1 MKIYDALIIGAGQ
14 AGVPLAKKLA
24 QSGRKTLLIEK
35 RILGGTCVNDGCT
48 PTKTLIASGR
58 IAYLTRHSKEW
69 GVNKDS
75 ISIDMPF
82 IKRRKD
88 SIILGSRQGLEEGVE
103 DTKGLDLLYGEAV
116 FTDFKT
122 VSVQGRDGQS
132 QEIKAEYIFINTG
145 ATPVI
150 PEIEGLSSIHY
161 FTSTSILDLEQVP
174 EHLLI
179 VGAGYIALEF
189 AQLYRRLGSKVTILE
204 KSNAFLAKE
213 DEDVADELR
222 KILEEEGI
230 QIELNAEISQVKP
243 SGEGKIL
250 ATLKIDNQS
259 NEIACSHLLLASG
272 RKPQSG
278 SLSLDK
284 TGVNMDEKGH
294 IEVND
299 RLETN
304 VSGIYALGDVKGGP
318 AFTHVSYNDYVIVS
332 KNLLNNTKL
341 TTQERLIPY
350 CIFTDPQ
357 LGRVGLSEKQAREK
371 GYDIKVAKLPMEH
384 VARARE
390 TGETRGFMKAVVDE
404 KTKQILGAAIIGVD
418 GGEIVSVLQVAM
430 MGKLTYEQIRDGV
443 FAHPTFSESL
453 NNLFMSLD

>member
-24 QSGRKTLLIEK
+24 QSGKKTLLIEK

-58 IAYLTRHSKEW
+58 IAYLARHSKEW

-75 ISIDMPF
+75 VSIDMPF

-88 SIILGSRQGLEEGVE
+88 SIILGSRQGLEKGVE
-103 DTKGLDLLYGEAV
+103 DTEGLDLLYGEAV
-116 FTDFKT
+116 FTGFKT
-122 VSVQGRDGQS
+122 VTVQGRDGKS
-132 QEIKAEYIFINTG
+132 QEIKGEYIFINTG
-145 ATPVI
+145 AAPVI
-150 PEIEGLSSIHY
+150 PEIEGLSTIHY

-204 KSNAFLAKE
+204 RSNTFFSKE
-213 DEDVADELR
+213 DEDVATELR

-230 QIELNAEISQVKP
+230 QIELNAEVSQVKP
-243 SGEGKIL
+243 SKEGKIL
-250 ATLKIDNQS
+250 ATLKIGNQS
-259 NEIACSHLLLASG
+259 NEIVCSHLLLASG
-272 RKPQSG
+272 RKPQSE
-278 SLSLDK
+278 SLSLKK
-284 TGVNMDEKGH
+284 TGVTTDEKGY

-318 AFTHVSYNDYVIVS
+318 AFTHISYNDYVIVS
-332 KNLLNNTKL
+332 KNLLDDANL
-341 TTQERLIPY
+341 TTRDRLIPY

-418 GGEIVSVLQVAM
+418 GGEIMSVLQVAM

>member
-24 QSGRKTLLIEK
+24 QSGKKTLLIEK

-58 IAYLTRHSKEW
+58 IAYLARHSKEW

-75 ISIDMPF
+75 VSIDMPF

-88 SIILGSRQGLEEGVE
+88 SIILGSRQGLEKGVE
-103 DTKGLDLLYGEAV
+103 DTEELDLLYGEAV
-116 FTDFKT
+116 FTGFKT
-122 VSVQGRDGQS
+122 VTVQGRDGKS

-145 ATPVI
+145 AAPVI
-150 PEIEGLSSIHY
+150 PEIEGLSTIHY

-204 KSNAFLAKE
+204 RSNTFLAKE
-213 DEDVADELR
+213 DEDVAAELR

-230 QIELNAEISQVKP
+230 QIELNAEVSQVKP
-243 SGEGKIL
+243 SKEGKII
-250 ATLKIDNQS
+250 ATLKIGNQS

-272 RKPQSG
+272 RKPQSE
-278 SLSLDK
+278 SLSLKK
-284 TGVNMDEKGH
+284 TGVTTDEKGY

-318 AFTHVSYNDYVIVS
+318 AFTHISYNDYVIVS
-332 KNLLNNTKL
+332 KNLLDDANL
-341 TTQERLIPY
+341 TTRDRLIPY